1 MGACVEPNALA
12 RRLKRLVGKHVQVAV
27 DGAVPTNISLQSAKN
42 VSAAT
47 VWEWE
52 EGADDHGRKGL
63 PHGHALLVRG
73 ETGSE
78 AWLEFLP
85 PTLSDT
91 LSGAVSAEY

>member
-1 MGACVEPNALA
+1 MGDESGVELELDPF
-12 RRLKRLVGKHVQVAV
+12 GF
-27 DGAVPTNISLQSAKN
+27 
-42 VSAAT
+42 
-47 VWEWE
+47 EWE
-52 EGADDHGRKGL
+52 EGADDHGREGL